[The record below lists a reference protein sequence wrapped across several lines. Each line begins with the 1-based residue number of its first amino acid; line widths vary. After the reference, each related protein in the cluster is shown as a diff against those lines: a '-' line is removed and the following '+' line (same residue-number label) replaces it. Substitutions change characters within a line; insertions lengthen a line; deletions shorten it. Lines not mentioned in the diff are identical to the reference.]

1 MKTNFEMALA
11 YVLEHEGGHVDFAL
25 VCRKTI

>member
-11 YVLEHEGGHVDFAL
+11 YVLEHEGYVDFAL